1 MYTIKTSER
10 NNEKATEFETK
21 SLLYLMTAAPNSENV
36 DLFIIDCFNDVTG
49 VSADTSE
56 SWDVQSKGVANL
68 TPKKI
73 GIALYTLFS
82 NYISDIDFSH
92 YLLFLQSFS
101 EEYIHDSTKELFE
114 IDNFK
119 DKCREKIREGL
130 KKEITDRKDQEVI
143 AHGTE
148 AIIDEFLSRVIFVV
162 DKYDNA
168 EYIRRIIYFQ
178 SIDKLSTDFL
188 RKIFDEIRAKQASK
202 KISNVYGK
210 TVSSIY
216 EAIGFEKNINRK
228 DVELLVVNRIIG
240 NDLFSK
246 RGIPLYFA
254 SQVKDKEPEEIHD
267 LLLDCQA
274 KISYTL
280 FNKNNKKNFWL
291 LLERIMTLLI
301 EKPNSSIKTVFDQI
315 SQTIRSN
322 VFTLDEMATLYL
334 IAIVKEGLQRENH

>member
-21 SLLYLMTAAPNSENV
+21 SLLYLMTVAPNSENV

-130 KKEITDRKDQEVI
+130 KKEITDRKDQDVI

-148 AIIDEFLSRVIFVV
+148 AIMDEFLSQVIFVV

-178 SIDKLSTDFL
+178 SIDKLSIEFL

-202 KISNVYGK
+202 KITNVYGK

-246 RGIPLYFA
+246 RGIPLYFV

-291 LLERIMTLLI
+291 LLERIMALLI
-301 EKPNSSIKTVFDQI
+301 EKPKSSVKTVFDQI

-334 IAIVKEGLQRENH
+334 IAIVKEGLQREDH

>member
-82 NYISDIDFSH
+82 NYISDIDFSY

-101 EEYIHDSTKELFE
+101 EGYIYDSTKELFE

-119 DKCREKIREGL
+119 DKYREKIREGL
-130 KKEITDRKDQEVI
+130 KKEITDRKDQDVI

-202 KISNVYGK
+202 KITNVYGK

-301 EKPNSSIKTVFDQI
+301 EKPKSSVKTVFDQI

-334 IAIVKEGLQRENH
+334 IAIVKEGLQREDH

>member
-10 NNEKATEFETK
+10 NNENATEFETK
-21 SLLYLMTAAPNSENV
+21 SLRYLMTAAPNSENV

-246 RGIPLYFA
+246 RGIPLYFV

>member
-101 EEYIHDSTKELFE
+101 EGYIYDSTKELFE

-119 DKCREKIREGL
+119 DKYREKIREGL

-202 KISNVYGK
+202 KITNVYGK

>member
-21 SLLYLMTAAPNSENV
+21 SLLYLMTVAPNSENV

-130 KKEITDRKDQEVI
+130 KKEITDRKDQDVI

-148 AIIDEFLSRVIFVV
+148 AIMDEFLSQVIFVV

-178 SIDKLSTDFL
+178 SIDKLSIEFL

-202 KISNVYGK
+202 KITNVYGK

-246 RGIPLYFA
+246 QGIPLYFV

-291 LLERIMTLLI
+291 LLERIMALLI
-301 EKPNSSIKTVFDQI
+301 EKPKSSVKTVFDQI

-334 IAIVKEGLQRENH
+334 IAIVKEGLQREDH